1 MATSSVIANTTSN
14 TINAGSAAAAA
25 AVAAT
30 AASVVVTSTL
40 STRKRTYES
49 AIAMPAMDA
58 KELKTTTT
66 AARTTTSPSTATA
79 KGTASSNGSNMV
91 VIDLGEPQAATT
103 LRDSTR
109 TISQSDVDDAGEA
122 ASPDDTL
129 PSASTAASSSAA
141 DYLNGSAGVKR
152 KYVVPP
158 SRPMTPSELAALSP
172 TTTTRPSFLG
182 SGASDFAVSWIII
195 PKNTFCPWQ
204 GHKRI
209 ASSSKA

>member
-14 TINAGSAAAAA
+14 TINGGSAAAAA

-30 AASVVVTSTL
+30 AASVVVSTTL
-40 STRKRTYES
+40 SIRKRTYES
-49 AIAMPAMDA
+49 AIAMPAMEA
-58 KELKTTTT
+58 KELKTTT
-66 AARTTTSPSTATA
+66 AARTTTSPASV
-79 KGTASSNGSNMV
+79 KVTASSNGSNTV
-91 VIDLGEPQAATT
+91 IIDLGEPQAATT

-109 TISQSDVDDAGEA
+109 TISQSDADDGGEA

-152 KYVVPP
+152 KYVVPTA
-158 SRPMTPSELAALSP
+158 RPMTPSELAALSP

-182 SGASDFAVSWIII
+182 SGASDFAVS
-195 PKNTFCPWQ
+195 
-204 GHKRI
+204 
-209 ASSSKA
+209 

>member
-66 AARTTTSPSTATA
+66 TTTAARTTTSPSTAKA
-79 KGTASSNGSNMV
+79 KGAASSNGSNMV

-158 SRPMTPSELAALSP
+158 ARPMTPSELAALSP

-182 SGASDFAVSWIII
+182 SGASDFAVS
-195 PKNTFCPWQ
+195 
-204 GHKRI
+204 
-209 ASSSKA
+209 